1 MNSLTEQQRAAAL
14 ILSLDQ
20 VVARTIL
27 RHLDDAELRQL
38 TQISAS
44 LPKVNP
50 ESLEDIAKMFCSAMK
65 VPLSAGAGGEY
76 ARQLVTE
83 AVGLERALQLFEPP
97 RELPPAL
104 EALRVA
110 HAPTLAEL
118 LADEHPQIAAVLLT
132 QLPTYKAAQ
141 VLEAL
146 PADKRMDFIGRV
158 VELEEVPMQQVEVV
172 SEELAQ
178 ALEAAGGISN
188 NDDRNEFDAIR
199 FTAGVLNEISSD
211 LREPILEG
219 IEEREKGD
227 EEEDDDDDFDLDDLD
242 DDDDDA
248 DDGDEGG
255 DDAVSKAQQIRDAMF
270 TFEDLARLTVRE
282 VQLLMREVDKDTILI
297 ALKTANDDLRDHL
310 LSGVSSRAAKQ
321 IREELPLL
329 PPTKLSE
336 VEKAQRDAVEV
347 VIRLSE
353 SGQINM
359 PGAGGE
365 EMV

>member
-1 MNSLTEQQRAAAL
+1 MSARTLTEQQRAAAL

-20 VVARTIL
+20 AVARTLL
-27 RHLDDAELRQL
+27 RHLDDADLRQL
-38 TQISAS
+38 TQISAQ
-44 LPKVNP
+44 LPKIK
-50 ESLEDIAKMFCSAMK
+50 EDSIEEVAQMFCSALK
-65 VPLSAGAGGEY
+65 VPLTAGAGGDY

-83 AVGLERALQLFEPP
+83 AVGSERAKELFEPP
-97 RELPPAL
+97 REMPPAL
-104 EALRVA
+104 EALRAA

-118 LADEHPQIAAVLLT
+118 LADEHPQIAAVVLT
-132 QLPTYKAAQ
+132 QLSSLKAAQ

-146 PADKRMDFIGRV
+146 PSDKRMDLLGRLV
-158 VELEEVPMQQVEVV
+158 DLEEVPMQQIEVV
-172 SEELAQ
+172 SEELAI
-178 ALEAAGGISN
+178 ALEAAGGIASIET
-188 NDDRNEFDAIR
+188 RNEFDAIR
-199 FTAGVLNEISSD
+199 FTAGVLNEISSE
-211 LREPILEG
+211 LRDPILDAL
-219 IEEREKGD
+219 EEREQG
-227 EEEDDDDDFDLDDLD
+227 DDDDDFDLDDD
-242 DDDDDA
+242 DDSSSEE
-248 DDGDEGG
+248 EGG
-255 DDAVSKAQQIRDAMF
+255 VSIAQQIRDAMF

-297 ALKTANDDLRDHL
+297 ALKTANDELRDHL
-310 LSGVSSRAAKQ
+310 LAGVSSRAAKQ

>member
-1 MNSLTEQQRAAAL
+1 MSTSLTEQQRAAAL

-27 RHLDDAELRQL
+27 RHLDDNELRQL
-38 TQISAS
+38 TELSAM
-44 LPKVNP
+44 LPKIKSDSV
-50 ESLEDIAKMFCSAMK
+50 EDVARMFCSAMR

-76 ARQLVTE
+76 ARQLVTD
-83 AVGLERALQLFEPP
+83 AVGEERAQSLFLPP
-97 RELPPAL
+97 REVPPAL
-104 EALRVA
+104 EALRGA

-118 LADEHPQIAAVLLT
+118 LTNEHPQIAAVLLT
-132 QLPTYKAAQ
+132 QLPAEKAAQ
-141 VLEAL
+141 VLEVL
-146 PADKRMDFIGRV
+146 PNEKRTDLIGRI
-158 VELEEVPMQQVEVV
+158 VELEEVPMQQVEIV
-172 SEELAQ
+172 SEELAR
-178 ALEAAGGISN
+178 ALEAAGGIASLET
-188 NDDRNEFDAIR
+188 RNEFDSIR
-199 FTAGVLNEISSD
+199 FTAGVLNEITSE
-211 LREPILEG
+211 LREPILEA
-219 IEEREKGD
+219 IEERETG
-227 EEEDDDDDFDLDDLD
+227 EEEDFDLDDESDDED
-242 DDDDDA
+242 DDDGDD
-248 DDGDEGG
+248 DEG
-255 DDAVSKAQQIRDAMF
+255 VSIAQQIRDAMF

-297 ALKTANDDLRDHL
+297 ALKTANDELRDHL

-321 IREELPLL
+321 IVEELPLL

-353 SGQINM
+353 AGQINM

>member
-1 MNSLTEQQRAAAL
+1 MSTSLTEQQRAAAL

-27 RHLDDAELRQL
+27 RHLDDNELRQL
-38 TQISAS
+38 TELSAM
-44 LPKVNP
+44 LPKIKSDSV
-50 ESLEDIAKMFCSAMK
+50 EEVARMFCGAMR

-76 ARQLVTE
+76 ARQLVTD
-83 AVGLERALQLFEPP
+83 AVGEERAQSLFLPA
-97 RELPPAL
+97 REVPPAL
-104 EALRVA
+104 EALRGA

-118 LADEHPQIAAVLLT
+118 LTNEHPQIAAVLLT
-132 QLPTYKAAQ
+132 QLPAEKAAQ
-141 VLEAL
+141 VLEVL
-146 PADKRMDFIGRV
+146 PNEKRMDLIGRI
-158 VELEEVPMQQVEVV
+158 VELEEVPMQQVEIV
-172 SEELAQ
+172 SEELAR
-178 ALEAAGGISN
+178 ALEAAGGIASLET
-188 NDDRNEFDAIR
+188 RNEFDSIR
-199 FTAGVLNEISSD
+199 FTAGVLNEITSE
-211 LREPILEG
+211 LREPILEA
-219 IEEREKGD
+219 IEERETG
-227 EEEDDDDDFDLDDLD
+227 EEEDFDLDDESD
-242 DDDDDA
+242 DEDDEE
-248 DDGDEGG
+248 GEDEEG
-255 DDAVSKAQQIRDAMF
+255 VSIAQQIRDAMF

-297 ALKTANDDLRDHL
+297 ALKTANDELRDHL

-321 IREELPLL
+321 IVEELPLL

-353 SGQINM
+353 AGQINM

>member
-1 MNSLTEQQRAAAL
+1 MTTAALTEQQRAAAL

-27 RHLDDAELRQL
+27 RHLDDTELRQL
-38 TQISAS
+38 TQISAG
-44 LPKVNP
+44 LPKINP
-50 ESLEDIAKMFCSAMK
+50 DSLEEIAEMFCGAMK

-83 AVGLERALQLFEPP
+83 AVGLERAVGLFEPP
-97 RELPPAL
+97 REIPPAL
-104 EALRVA
+104 EALRSA

-118 LADEHPQIAAVLLT
+118 LSDEHPQIAAVLLT
-132 QLPTYKAAQ
+132 QLPATKAAQ
-141 VLEAL
+141 VLEVL
-146 PADKRMDFIGRV
+146 PNDKRMDLIGRI
-158 VELEEVPMQQVEVV
+158 VELEEVPMHQVEVV
-172 SEELAQ
+172 SEELAR
-178 ALEAAGGISN
+178 ALEAAGGIASLET
-188 NDDRNEFDAIR
+188 RNEFDAIR
-199 FTAGVLNEISSD
+199 FTASVLNEITSE

-219 IEEREKGD
+219 IEEREQGD
-227 EEEDDDDDFDLDDLD
+227 EDGDDDDFDLDDLD
-242 DDDDDA
+242 DDDDDSKTGSD
-248 DDGDEGG
+248 DDGPG
-255 DDAVSKAQQIRDAMF
+255 VAQQIRDAMF

-282 VQLLMREVDKDTILI
+282 VQLLMREVDKDTILV
-297 ALKTANDDLRDHL
+297 ALKTANDELRDHL

-353 SGQINM
+353 AGQVNM

>member
-1 MNSLTEQQRAAAL
+1 MRNALTEQQRAAAL

-27 RHLDDAELRQL
+27 RHLDDNELRQL
-38 TQISAS
+38 TELSAM
-44 LPKVNP
+44 LPKVKADSV
-50 ESLEDIAKMFCSAMK
+50 EEVARMFCSAMK
-65 VPLSAGAGGEY
+65 LPLSAGAGGEY

-83 AVGLERALQLFEPP
+83 AVGEERAQSLFLPP
-97 RELPPAL
+97 REVPPAL
-104 EALRVA
+104 EALRGA

-118 LADEHPQIAAVLLT
+118 LTNEHPQIAAVLLT
-132 QLPTYKAAQ
+132 QLPAEKAAQ
-141 VLEAL
+141 VLEVL
-146 PADKRMDFIGRV
+146 PNEKRMDLIGRI
-158 VELEEVPMQQVEVV
+158 VELEEVPMQQVEIV
-172 SEELAQ
+172 SEELAR
-178 ALEAAGGISN
+178 ALEAAGGIASLET
-188 NDDRNEFDAIR
+188 RNEFDSIR
-199 FTAGVLNEISSD
+199 FTAGVLNEITSE
-211 LREPILEG
+211 LREPILEA
-219 IEEREKGD
+219 IEEREMGG
-227 EEEDDDDDFDLDDLD
+227 EDDYDEDDEDDEGTE
-242 DDDDDA
+242 
-248 DDGDEGG
+248 GDEGIE
-255 DDAVSKAQQIRDAMF
+255 DDGVSISQQIRDAMF

-297 ALKTANDDLRDHL
+297 ALKTANDELRDHL

-321 IREELPLL
+321 IVEELPLL

-353 SGQINM
+353 AGQINM

>member
-1 MNSLTEQQRAAAL
+1 MTTSSLTEQQRAAAL

-27 RHLDDAELRQL
+27 RHLNDSELRQL
-38 TQISAS
+38 TQISAA
-44 LPKVNP
+44 LPKLHP
-50 ESLEDIAKMFCSAMK
+50 ESIEEIAQMFCRAMK

-83 AVGLERALQLFEPP
+83 AVGLERALALFEPP
-97 RELPPAL
+97 REVPPAL
-104 EALRVA
+104 EALRAA

-118 LADEHPQIAAVLLT
+118 LSDEHPQIAAVLLT
-132 QLPTYKAAQ
+132 QLPASKAAQ
-141 VLEAL
+141 VLEVL
-146 PADKRMDFIGRV
+146 PNDKRMDLIGRV
-158 VELEEVPMQQVEVV
+158 VELEEVPMAQVEVV
-172 SEELAQ
+172 SEELAR
-178 ALEAAGGISN
+178 ALEAAGGISSIEAR
-188 NDDRNEFDAIR
+188 DEFDAIR
-199 FTAGVLNEISSD
+199 FTASVLNEITSE

-219 IEEREKGD
+219 IEERTASEA
-227 EEEDDDDDFDLDDLD
+227 EDDDFDLDALD
-242 DDDDDA
+242 DE
-248 DDGDEGG
+248 DDGKDKAKEDEGP
-255 DDAVSKAQQIRDAMF
+255 SIAQQIRDAMF

-297 ALKTANDDLRDHL
+297 ALKTANDELRDHL

-329 PPTKLSE
+329 PLTKLSE

-353 SGQINM
+353 AGQVNM

>member
-1 MNSLTEQQRAAAL
+1 MTTASLTEQQRAAAL

-27 RHLDDAELRQL
+27 RHLDDSELRQL
-38 TQISAS
+38 TQISAA
-44 LPKVNP
+44 LPKLAP
-50 ESLEDIAKMFCSAMK
+50 ESIEEIAQMFCGAMK

-83 AVGLERALQLFEPP
+83 AVGLERALSLFEPP
-97 RELPPAL
+97 REVPPAL
-104 EALRVA
+104 EALRAA

-118 LADEHPQIAAVLLT
+118 LSEEHPQIAAVLLT
-132 QLPTYKAAQ
+132 QLPASKAAQ
-141 VLEAL
+141 VLEVL
-146 PADKRMDFIGRV
+146 PNDKRMDLIGRV
-158 VELEEVPMQQVEVV
+158 VELEEVPMAQVEVV
-172 SEELAQ
+172 SEELAR
-178 ALEAAGGISN
+178 ALEAAGGIASMETR
-188 NDDRNEFDAIR
+188 DEFDAIR
-199 FTAGVLNEISSD
+199 FTASVLNEITSE

-219 IEEREKGD
+219 IEERTAG
-227 EEEDDDDDFDLDDLD
+227 EEEDDDFDLDDLD
-242 DDDDDA
+242 DDEDDKA
-248 DDGDEGG
+248 KEDEGP
-255 DDAVSKAQQIRDAMF
+255 SIAQQIRDAMF

-297 ALKTANDDLRDHL
+297 ALKTANDELRDHL

-353 SGQINM
+353 AGQINL

>member
-1 MNSLTEQQRAAAL
+1 MTTSSLTEQQRAAAL

-20 VVARTIL
+20 VLARTIL
-27 RHLDDAELRQL
+27 RHLDDTELRQL
-38 TQISAS
+38 TQISAA
-44 LPKVNP
+44 LPKLNP
-50 ESLEDIAKMFCSAMK
+50 ESIEEIAQMFCGAMK

-76 ARQLVTE
+76 ARQLVSE
-83 AVGLERALQLFEPP
+83 AVGLERALALFEPP
-97 RELPPAL
+97 REVPPAL
-104 EALRVA
+104 EALRAA

-118 LADEHPQIAAVLLT
+118 LTEEHPQIAAVLLT
-132 QLPTYKAAQ
+132 QLPPSKAAQ
-141 VLEAL
+141 VLEVL
-146 PADKRMDFIGRV
+146 PNDKRMDLIGRV
-158 VELEEVPMQQVEVV
+158 VELEEVPMSQVEVV
-172 SEELAQ
+172 SEELAR
-178 ALEAAGGISN
+178 ALEAAGGISSTEA
-188 NDDRNEFDAIR
+188 NDEFDAIR
-199 FTAGVLNEISSD
+199 FTAGVLNEITSE

-219 IEEREKGD
+219 IEERTAK
-227 EEEDDDDDFDLDDLD
+227 EEEDDDFDLDDLD
-242 DDDDDA
+242 DDDDDDA
-248 DDGDEGG
+248 AKEDEGP
-255 DDAVSKAQQIRDAMF
+255 SIAQQIRDAMF

-297 ALKTANDDLRDHL
+297 ALKTANDELRDHL

-347 VIRLSE
+347 VIRLAE
-353 SGQINM
+353 SGQVNM

>member
-1 MNSLTEQQRAAAL
+1 MSSSALTEQQRAAAL

-27 RHLDDAELRQL
+27 RHLDDTELRQL

-44 LPKVNP
+44 LPKINP
-50 ESLEDIAKMFCSAMK
+50 ESLEDVASMFCSAMK

-97 RELPPAL
+97 REVPPAL
-104 EALRVA
+104 EALRAA

-132 QLPTYKAAQ
+132 QLPAHKAAQ
-141 VLEAL
+141 VLEVL
-146 PADKRMDFIGRV
+146 PNDKRMDLIGRV

-172 SEELAQ
+172 SEELAR
-178 ALEAAGGISN
+178 ALEAAGGISSLET
-188 NDDRNEFDAIR
+188 RNEFDAIR
-199 FTAGVLNEISSD
+199 FTAGVLNEITSE

-219 IEEREKGD
+219 IEEREKAEAED
-227 EEEDDDDDFDLDDLD
+227 EDFDLDDLD
-242 DDDDDA
+242 DDDDD
-248 DDGDEGG
+248 DGAG
-255 DDAVSKAQQIRDAMF
+255 DGTDGPSIAQQIRDAMF
-270 TFEDLARLTVRE
+270 TFEDLARITTRE

-347 VIRLSE
+347 VVRLAE
-353 SGQINM
+353 AGQINL

>member
-27 RHLDDAELRQL
+27 RHLDDTELRQL

-50 ESLEDIAKMFCSAMK
+50 ESLEDVAQMFCTAMK

-83 AVGLERALQLFEPP
+83 AVGVERALQLFEPP
-97 RELPPAL
+97 REVPPAL
-104 EALRVA
+104 EALRAA

-118 LADEHPQIAAVLLT
+118 LAEEHPQIAAVLLT
-132 QLPTYKAAQ
+132 QLPTSKAAQ
-141 VLEAL
+141 VLEVL
-146 PADKRMDFIGRV
+146 PNDKRMDLIGRV

-172 SEELAQ
+172 SEELAR
-178 ALEAAGGISN
+178 ALEAAGGIASLET
-188 NDDRNEFDAIR
+188 RNEFDAIR
-199 FTAGVLNEISSD
+199 FTAGVLNEITSE

-219 IEEREKGD
+219 IEEREAA
-227 EEEDDDDDFDLDDLD
+227 EEEDDDFDLDDLD
-242 DDDDDA
+242 DDDAGGGDG
-248 DDGDEGG
+248 DDG
-255 DDAVSKAQQIRDAMF
+255 VSIAQQIRDAMF

-282 VQLLMREVDKDTILI
+282 VQLLMREVDKDTILV
-297 ALKTANDDLRDHL
+297 ALKTANDELRDHL

-321 IREELPLL
+321 IVEELPLL

-353 SGQINM
+353 AGQINM

>member
-1 MNSLTEQQRAAAL
+1 MSTSALTEQQRAAAL

-20 VVARTIL
+20 DVARTIL
-27 RHLDDAELRQL
+27 RHLDDVELRQL

-44 LPKVNP
+44 LPKVKSD
-50 ESLEDIAKMFCSAMK
+50 SLEEIASMFCSAMK

-97 RELPPAL
+97 REVPPAL
-104 EALRVA
+104 EALRAA

-118 LADEHPQIAAVLLT
+118 LADEHPQAAAVLLT
-132 QLPTYKAAQ
+132 QLPAHKAAQ
-141 VLEAL
+141 VLEVL
-146 PADKRMDFIGRV
+146 PNDKRLDLLGRI

-172 SEELAQ
+172 SEELAH
-178 ALEAAGGISN
+178 ALEAAGGIASLET
-188 NDDRNEFDAIR
+188 RNEFDAIR
-199 FTAGVLNEISSD
+199 FTAGVLNEITSE

-219 IEEREKGD
+219 IEERERGD
-227 EEEDDDDDFDLDDLD
+227 EEDDDDFDLDDLD
-242 DDDDDA
+242 DDDDGDG
-248 DDGDEGG
+248 DDGEEGP
-255 DDAVSKAQQIRDAMF
+255 SIAQQIRDAMF
-270 TFEDLARLTVRE
+270 TFEDLARISVRE

-336 VEKAQRDAVEV
+336 VEKAQREAVEV
-347 VIRLSE
+347 VVRLAE
-353 SGQINM
+353 SGQINL

>member
-1 MNSLTEQQRAAAL
+1 MNNALTEQQRAAAL

-27 RHLDDAELRQL
+27 RHLDDNELRQL
-38 TQISAS
+38 TELSAM
-44 LPKVNP
+44 LPKVKP
-50 ESLEDIAKMFCSAMK
+50 DSVEDVARMFCSAMRL
-65 VPLSAGAGGEY
+65 PLSAGAGGEY

-83 AVGLERALQLFEPP
+83 AVGEERAQSLFLPP
-97 RELPPAL
+97 REVPPAL
-104 EALRVA
+104 EALRGA

-118 LADEHPQIAAVLLT
+118 LTDEHPQIAAVLLT
-132 QLPTYKAAQ
+132 QLPTEKAAQ
-141 VLEAL
+141 VLEVL
-146 PADKRMDFIGRV
+146 PNDKRMDLIGRI
-158 VELEEVPMQQVEVV
+158 VELEEVPMQQVEIV
-172 SEELAQ
+172 SEELAR
-178 ALEAAGGISN
+178 ALEAAGGIASLET
-188 NDDRNEFDAIR
+188 RNEFDSIR
-199 FTAGVLNEISSD
+199 FTAGVLNEITSE

-219 IEEREKGD
+219 IEERERGD
-227 EEEDDDDDFDLDDLD
+227 EEDDDDDFDLDDD
-242 DDDDDA
+242 DDDEDD
-248 DDGDEGG
+248 DGG
-255 DDAVSKAQQIRDAMF
+255 DDSDDGVSIAQQIRDAMF
-270 TFEDLARLTVRE
+270 TFEDLARLSVRE

-297 ALKTANDDLRDHL
+297 ALKTANDELRDHL

-321 IREELPLL
+321 IVEELPLL

-353 SGQINM
+353 AGQINM

>member
-27 RHLDDAELRQL
+27 RHLDDTELRQL

-50 ESLEDIAKMFCSAMK
+50 ESLEDVAQMFCTAMK

-83 AVGLERALQLFEPP
+83 AVGVERALQLFEPP
-97 RELPPAL
+97 REVPPAL
-104 EALRVA
+104 EALRAA

-132 QLPTYKAAQ
+132 QLPTSKAAQ
-141 VLEAL
+141 VLEVL
-146 PADKRMDFIGRV
+146 PNDKRMDLIGRV

-172 SEELAQ
+172 SEELAR
-178 ALEAAGGISN
+178 ALEAAGGIASLET
-188 NDDRNEFDAIR
+188 RNEFDAIR
-199 FTAGVLNEISSD
+199 FTAGVLNEITSE

-219 IEEREKGD
+219 IEEREAA
-227 EEEDDDDDFDLDDLD
+227 EEEDDDFDLDDLD

-248 DDGDEGG
+248 GGGDGDDG
-255 DDAVSKAQQIRDAMF
+255 VSIAQQIRDAMF

-282 VQLLMREVDKDTILI
+282 VQLLMREVDKDTILV
-297 ALKTANDDLRDHL
+297 ALKTANDELRDHL

-321 IREELPLL
+321 IVEELPLL

-353 SGQINM
+353 AGQINM

>member
-1 MNSLTEQQRAAAL
+1 MTKSSLTEQQRAAAL

-27 RHLDDAELRQL
+27 RHLDDTELRQL

-44 LPKVNP
+44 LPKIKP
-50 ESLEDIAKMFCSAMK
+50 DSLEEIAGMFCSAMK

-97 RELPPAL
+97 REVPPAL
-104 EALRVA
+104 EALRAA

-118 LADEHPQIAAVLLT
+118 LSDEHPQISAVLLT
-132 QLPTYKAAQ
+132 QLPAHKAAQ
-141 VLEAL
+141 VLEVL
-146 PADKRMDFIGRV
+146 PNDKRMDLIGRV

-172 SEELAQ
+172 SEELAR
-178 ALEAAGGISN
+178 ALEAAGGISSLET
-188 NDDRNEFDAIR
+188 RNEFDAIR
-199 FTAGVLNEISSD
+199 FTAGVLNEITSE

-219 IEEREKGD
+219 IEERENGD
-227 EEEDDDDDFDLDDLD
+227 EEDDDFDLDDLD
-242 DDDDDA
+242 DDDDD
-248 DDGDEGG
+248 
-255 DDAVSKAQQIRDAMF
+255 DDASDGNDGPSIAQQIRDAMF
-270 TFEDLARLTVRE
+270 TFEDLARITVRE
-282 VQLLMREVDKDTILI
+282 VQLLMREVDKDTILV

-347 VIRLSE
+347 VVRLAE
-353 SGQINM
+353 SGQINL

>member
-1 MNSLTEQQRAAAL
+1 MNSSLTEQQRAAAL

-27 RHLDDAELRQL
+27 RHLDDTELRQL

-44 LPKVNP
+44 LPKVKP
-50 ESLEDIAKMFCSAMK
+50 ESLEDIAQMFCTAMK

-76 ARQLVTE
+76 AKQLVTE

-97 RELPPAL
+97 REVPPAL

-118 LADEHPQIAAVLLT
+118 LANEHPQIAAVLIT

-141 VLEAL
+141 VLEVL
-146 PADKRMDFIGRV
+146 PSEKRMDLIGRV

-172 SEELAQ
+172 SEELAA
-178 ALEAAGGISN
+178 ALEAAGGISSVET
-188 NDDRNEFDAIR
+188 RNEFDAIR
-199 FTAGVLNEISSD
+199 FTAGVLNEITSD

-219 IEEREKGD
+219 IEERENGSS
-227 EEEDDDDDFDLDDLD
+227 DDDDEDFDLDDLD
-242 DDDDDA
+242 DDDDEVEG
-248 DDGDEGG
+248 DDG
-255 DDAVSKAQQIRDAMF
+255 VSIAQQIRDAMF

-297 ALKTANDDLRDHL
+297 ALKTANDELRDHL

>member
-1 MNSLTEQQRAAAL
+1 MTSSALTEQQRAAAL

-27 RHLDDAELRQL
+27 RHLDDTELRQL

-44 LPKVNP
+44 LPKIKP
-50 ESLEDIAKMFCSAMK
+50 DSLEDIASMFCSAMK

-97 RELPPAL
+97 REVPPAL
-104 EALRVA
+104 EALRAA

-132 QLPTYKAAQ
+132 QLPAHKAAQ
-141 VLEAL
+141 VLEVL
-146 PADKRMDFIGRV
+146 PNDKRMDLIGRV

-172 SEELAQ
+172 SEELAH
-178 ALEAAGGISN
+178 ALEAAGGISSLET
-188 NDDRNEFDAIR
+188 RNEFDAIR
-199 FTAGVLNEISSD
+199 FTAGVLNEITSE

-227 EEEDDDDDFDLDDLD
+227 EEDDDFDLDDLD
-242 DDDDDA
+242 DEEGVG
-248 DDGDEGG
+248 DGTDGPS
-255 DDAVSKAQQIRDAMF
+255 VAQQIRDAMF
-270 TFEDLARLTVRE
+270 TFEDLARITTRE

-347 VIRLSE
+347 VVRLAE
-353 SGQINM
+353 AGQINL

>member
-1 MNSLTEQQRAAAL
+1 MSSSSLTEQQRAAAL

-27 RHLDDAELRQL
+27 RHLDDTELRQL

-44 LPKVNP
+44 LPKIKP
-50 ESLEDIAKMFCSAMK
+50 ESIEDIAGMFCSAMK

-97 RELPPAL
+97 REVPPAL
-104 EALRVA
+104 EALRAA

-132 QLPTYKAAQ
+132 QLPAHKAAQ
-141 VLEAL
+141 VLEVL
-146 PADKRMDFIGRV
+146 PNDKRMDLIGRV

-172 SEELAQ
+172 SEELAH
-178 ALEAAGGISN
+178 ALEAAGGISSLET
-188 NDDRNEFDAIR
+188 RNEFDAIR
-199 FTAGVLNEISSD
+199 FTAGVLNEITSE

-227 EEEDDDDDFDLDDLD
+227 EEDDDFDLDDLD
-242 DDDDDA
+242 DDDDDDVA
-248 DDGDEGG
+248 SDGTDGP
-255 DDAVSKAQQIRDAMF
+255 SIAQQIRDAMF
-270 TFEDLARLTVRE
+270 TFEDLARITVRE

-347 VIRLSE
+347 VVRLAE
-353 SGQINM
+353 SGQINL

>member
-1 MNSLTEQQRAAAL
+1 MNLTEQQRAAAL

-27 RHLDDAELRQL
+27 RHLDDTELRQL

-44 LPKVNP
+44 LPKVKPNSI
-50 ESLEDIAKMFCSAMK
+50 EEIAQMFCGAMK

-83 AVGLERALQLFEPP
+83 AVGLERAQALFEPP
-97 RELPPAL
+97 REVPPAL
-104 EALRVA
+104 EALRAA

-132 QLPTYKAAQ
+132 QLPAHKAAQ
-141 VLEAL
+141 VLEVL
-146 PADKRMDFIGRV
+146 PNDKRMDLIGRV

-172 SEELAQ
+172 SEELAH
-178 ALEAAGGISN
+178 ALEAAGGISSLET
-188 NDDRNEFDAIR
+188 RNEFDAIR
-199 FTAGVLNEISSD
+199 FTAGVLNEITSE

-219 IEEREKGD
+219 IEEREEGD
-227 EEEDDDDDFDLDDLD
+227 EEDEDFDLDDVD
-242 DDDDDA
+242 DEDGGDG
-248 DDGDEGG
+248 DDG
-255 DDAVSKAQQIRDAMF
+255 VSIAQQIRDAMF

-297 ALKTANDDLRDHL
+297 ALKTANDELRDHL

-347 VIRLSE
+347 VVRLSE
-353 SGQINM
+353 AGQINM